1 MREKGHEG
9 DKRKPDSLRR
19 EMRVCRQES
28 QPLFRRQKLACEVTN
43 DIKHIAVK
51 YKPKMMFGFLKMHF
65 FPVSVKTL
73 IFLNKIK

>member
-43 DIKHIAVK
+43 DIKHIAAK
-51 YKPKMMFGFLKMHF
+51 YKPKNDVWF
-65 FPVSVKTL
+65 FKN
-73 IFLNKIK
+73 IFLSSICQNVNIFK